1 MSAQIHIKFQGK
13 VYFLDIEEGFKAFT
27 YGQLQSQV
35 EILVSVPK
43 DAQRL
48 FYKGKKIKVE
58 NSTTMLEEIF
68 ENESNSSAIQL
79 LLIAGALKKDVD
91 KMNSIQKSVLI
102 EEKIR

>member
-1 MSAQIHIKFQGK
+1 
-13 VYFLDIEEGFKAFT
+13 
-27 YGQLQSQV
+27 
-35 EILVSVPK
+35 
-43 DAQRL
+43 L